1 MSAFTVAPALAP
13 AIAQESANVPPS
25 GSSYQQRIQSE
36 QAQRASRDAIL
47 MQHMPEVQRIAR
59 KIHQKLPAHVAL
71 EDLVHAGV
79 LGLIDATQK
88 YSAGRNVE
96 FRHYAKFRIRG
107 AILDSLREGDW
118 GPRALR
124 KQARAVNEARF
135 VCKSELGREP
145 DEGEVA
151 AKMGME
157 LGAYQKLVGKLNGLE
172 IDELPEGGVEERR
185 GSFVAV
191 SAESP
196 FSEYLRAEIL
206 RHLGTAMDA
215 LPARENQVLVL
226 CDFEERTMKEV
237 GKILGVGESRVS
249 QIRTEAV
256 AHLRDQL
263 RDVIGGWREN

>member
-1 MSAFTVAPALAP
+1 VSAFTVAPALAP
-13 AIAQESANVPPS
+13 AIAQESANVSPS
-25 GSSYQQRIQSE
+25 IPSYQQRIQSE
-36 QAQRASRDAIL
+36 QAEQASRDAIL

-145 DEGEVA
+145 DEAEVA
-151 AKMGME
+151 AKMGLQ

-172 IDELPEGGVEERR
+172 IDELPESGVEERR
-185 GSFVAV
+185 GSFAAT

-196 FSEYLRAEIL
+196 FSEYLRVEIL
-206 RHLGTAMDA
+206 RHLGTAMNA

>member
-1 MSAFTVAPALAP
+1 MAP
-13 AIAQESANVPPS
+13 AIAQEQTSVTPTV
-25 GSSYQQRIQSE
+25 SSYPQTIQKVPAD
-36 QAQRASRDAIL
+36 QASRDAIL

-124 KQARAVNEARF
+124 KQARAIHEARF

-145 DEGEVA
+145 DEAEVA

-157 LGAYQKLVGKLNGLE
+157 LRAYQKLVGKLNGLE
-172 IDELPEGGVEERR
+172 IDELPEAGVEERR
-185 GSFVAV
+185 GSFEVA
-191 SAESP
+191 SPESP
-196 FSEYLRAEIL
+196 FSEYLRVEML
-206 RHLGTAMDA
+206 QHLGAAMNA
-215 LPARENQVLVL
+215 LPPRESQVLVL

-256 AHLRDQL
+256 GHLRDQL
-263 RDVIGGWREN
+263 RGVIGESGEN